1 MSNIKFFS
9 IAKSN
14 SDKLIYHAGND
25 KSNDD
30 TYKAEAVKIIK
41 EIKNIGLVSD
51 ER

>member
-9 IAKSN
+9 IAKSS
-14 SDKLIYHAGND
+14 SDKLIYHSGND

-30 TYKAEAVKIIK
+30 TYKAEALKIIK
-41 EIKNIGLVSD
+41 EIKNIGLSFD